1 MDLRRLAWGSEV
13 QLFNKDI
20 NSMIGEIVRVG
31 RYCARFALSKDDL
44 LAAQELRYRCFNL
57 SNDKGLD
64 VDEFDSICRHVLVE
78 NLENGKLIC
87 CYRIMSFPDGKDI
100 TRSYSSRFY
109 DLGSIENF
117 PKPMIEVGRFCIDP
131 VTTDHEVVL
140 AAWAALT
147 QLVDENGIEFLFG
160 CSSFEGIDKE
170 KYLHCFAFL
179 REKHIAP
186 EHWLPKVKAAQVISY
201 SEANCC
207 KVNKKKA
214 LLNMPPLL
222 KSYLSMGA
230 WVSDHAVVDYSMKTL
245 HLFTGV
251 EVSKIPRRRK
261 QFLRNLA

>member
-1 MDLRRLAWGSEV
+1 MDLRRLALGSEV
-13 QLFNKDI
+13 QLSNKDI
-20 NSMIGEIVRVG
+20 NSMAGEIVRVG

-44 LAAQELRYRCFNL
+44 LAAQELRYKCFNL

-131 VTTDHEVVL
+131 VTTDHQVVL

-186 EHWLPKVKAAQVISY
+186 EHWLPKVKAAQVVSY

-207 KVNKKKA
+207 KANKKKA

>member
-1 MDLRRLAWGSEV
+1 
-13 QLFNKDI
+13 
-20 NSMIGEIVRVG
+20 
-31 RYCARFALSKDDL
+31 
-44 LAAQELRYRCFNL
+44 
-57 SNDKGLD
+57 
-64 VDEFDSICRHVLVE
+64 
-78 NLENGKLIC
+78 
-87 CYRIMSFPDGKDI
+87 
-100 TRSYSSRFY
+100 
-109 DLGSIENF
+109 
-117 PKPMIEVGRFCIDP
+117 MIEVGRVCIDP
-131 VTTDHEVVL
+131 VTNDPEVVL

-230 WVSDHAVVDYSMKTL
+230 WVSDHAVIDYNMKTL

-251 EVSKIPRRRK
+251 EVSKIPTRRK

>member
-1 MDLRRLAWGSEV
+1 MDLRRLALGSEV
-13 QLFNKDI
+13 QLSNKDI

-44 LAAQELRYRCFNL
+44 LAAQELRYKCFNL

-100 TRSYSSRFY
+100 SRSYSSRFY

-131 VTTDHEVVL
+131 VTTDHQVVL

-160 CSSFEGIDKE
+160 CSSFEGIDEE

-251 EVSKIPRRRK
+251 EVSKIPSRRK

>member
-1 MDLRRLAWGSEV
+1 MDLRRLALGSEV
-13 QLFNKDI
+13 KLSNKDI
-20 NSMIGEIVRVG
+20 NSMAGEIVRVG

-44 LAAQELRYRCFNL
+44 LAAQELRYKCFNL

-131 VTTDHEVVL
+131 VTTDHQVVL

>member
-1 MDLRRLAWGSEV
+1 VDLRRLAWGSEV

-64 VDEFDSICRHVLVE
+64 VDEFDPICRHVLVE

-87 CYRIMSFPDGKDI
+87 CYRIMRFPDGKDI

-186 EHWLPKVKAAQVISY
+186 EHWLPRVKAAQVISY
-201 SEANCC
+201 SKANCC

-230 WVSDHAVVDYSMKTL
+230 WVSDHAVIDYSMKTL

-251 EVSKIPRRRK
+251 EVSKIPSRRK